1 MAEIY
6 ESGENYLE
14 TILILS
20 NKGIS
25 VHSIDVAREM
35 NFSKPSI
42 SRAMGILKE
51 KNLIE
56 VDSEGV
62 ITLTDGGK
70 ASAERIYER
79 HLILTEWL
87 TGIGVDEKTAAEDA
101 CKLEHDFSDE
111 SFRCLKKHI
120 EEKHKSK

>member
-14 TILILS
+14 TILILM

-62 ITLTDGGK
+62 ITLTENGK

-120 EEKHKSK
+120 EEKHKSE